1 MSLGSSTAASP
12 VGPGTA
18 GPAESRPPARRAG
31 RPRRAGEGGRVAA
44 TRWRALALAVW
55 LGLWLGASGRAVAAG
70 GEGQGGC
77 SLGLA
82 RTGGSG
88 LFDLPL
94 AEAGCPWRLRVGV
107 ALAGFSQGGYLLSD
121 DSFIQLAGTVQVAAS
136 IGSHLETSLQVGG
149 RASRVVRPLMDTKPV
164 ATSLLALGA
173 IALTVKLH
181 TQWGRLVH
189 AAVQPILRVHSGPD
203 DLGPNFRSADLGVDI
218 LGTVELQ
225 RLKSALPLRLHWLL
239 GYLYDRSSELLASQD
254 CMAAGSAQCLATRL
268 ISTAAYDVGQPRL
281 RLALGA
287 DALFQVH
294 RKLQLGPLV
303 AYHLEVITGDGDPVL
318 RELLRLQGV
327 TDGVDDRLAQWL
339 TLGARLHLTLPMT
352 VELGMQFGLQS
363 AGYATGA
370 KLNQVSG
377 YGALSWELELLSGG
391 DGASHR
397 SPDPDSAAELAARP
411 PGGGYAQGTV
421 TGVVRDALTGTTLP
435 DAVVRLVGV
444 HHNALL
450 ADERGEFRS
459 APVVAGAVVVEAS
472 RSDHLTARQIVWVR
486 PGEAALVELKL
497 PPVERPALGRLWLEL
512 RDEAGQP
519 LRATATLL
527 REGQSVEL
535 LPQPGGLLVRVPAG
549 PWTLR
554 VDASGYLSRE
564 QTVVLPSGGEQRL
577 RLTLLRRPASPRVQ
591 LGAGEILLREPL
603 EFLPGTAALAPDSA
617 RILDEMIDLLV
628 HHPELRQLRIELQ
641 GAAGDGAASV
651 TPGRA
656 LPPLPPLPSLWE
668 QQAIAVRDYLVQHGV
683 APERVV
689 AQVVAGSPVRGR
701 APRVLLKVAAEPR
714 QAPR

>member
-12 VGPGTA
+12 VEPRAGTA
-18 GPAESRPPARRAG
+18 GPAPNCAARRGG
-31 RPRRAGEGGRVAA
+31 RPRGAA
-44 TRWRALALAVW
+44 APGLLFLLLSVL
-55 LGLWLGASGRAVAAG
+55 LGTPAVAAASDG
-70 GEGQGGC
+70 PGSC
-77 SLGLA
+77 SLGLS
-82 RTGGSG
+82 RTGGTG

-94 AEAGCPWRLRVGV
+94 AEAGCPWRLRVGIS
-107 ALAGFSQGGYLLSD
+107 LAGFAQGGYLLSD
-121 DSFIQLAGTVQVAAS
+121 DNFIQLAGAVQVAAS

-149 RASRVVRPLMDTKPV
+149 RASRVVRPLMDTKPSS
-164 ATSLLALGA
+164 TSLLALGE

-218 LGTVELQ
+218 LGTVDLQ
-225 RLKSALPLRLHWLL
+225 RRHSALPLRLHWLL

-281 RLALGA
+281 RLAVGA
-287 DALFQVH
+287 DALFPVH
-294 RKLQLGPLV
+294 RKLRLGPLF
-303 AYHLEVITGDGDPVL
+303 AYHLDVVTGDGDPVL

-327 TDGVDDRLAQWL
+327 VEGVDERLAQWL

-352 VELGMQFGLQS
+352 LELGMQLGLQS
-363 AGYATGA
+363 SGYATGA

-391 DGASHR
+391 DGTIHR
-397 SPDPDSAAELAARP
+397 SLEPDGALEP
-411 PGGGYAQGTV
+411 PAPPAGGYAQGTV
-421 TGVVRDALTGTTLP
+421 TGVVRDALTGVALP
-435 DAVVRLVGV
+435 DALVRLVGV
-444 HHNALL
+444 RHNALL

-459 APVVAGAVVVEAS
+459 APLVAGAVVLEAS

-486 PGEAALVELKL
+486 PGEVAAIELKL

-519 LRATATLL
+519 LRASATLL

-535 LPQPGGLLVRVPAG
+535 LPQPGGLLTRVPAG

-577 RLTLLRRPASPRVQ
+577 SLTLLRRPASPRVQ
-591 LGAGEILLREPL
+591 LGTGEILLREPL
-603 EFLPGTAALAPDSA
+603 EFVPGTAALAPDSV
-617 RILDEMIDLLV
+617 RILDELIDLLV

-641 GAAGDGAASV
+641 GAASDGAASV
-651 TPGRA
+651 APGR
-656 LPPLPPLPSLWE
+656 PSLPSLPSLYD

-689 AQVVAGSPVRGR
+689 AQVVAGGPVRGR

-714 QAPR
+714 QPSR

>member
-12 VGPGTA
+12 VGPRVGAA
-18 GPAESRPPARRAG
+18 GPARSRPPARRDG
-31 RPRRAGEGGRVAA
+31 RPRAGSGRVAGARCLAASVAVAVSVAVFGAILLGGSGRAGAGEGP
-44 TRWRALALAVW
+44 
-55 LGLWLGASGRAVAAG
+55 
-70 GEGQGGC
+70 GGC

-82 RTGGSG
+82 RSGGSG

-94 AEAGCPWRLRVGV
+94 AEAGCPWRLRVGM
-107 ALAGFSQGGYLLSD
+107 ALSGFAQGGYLLSD
-121 DSFIQLAGTVQVAAS
+121 DNFIQLAGTVQVAAS
-136 IGSHLETSLQVGG
+136 IGSHLETSLQIGG
-149 RASRVVRPLMDTKPV
+149 RASRVVRPLMDTKP
-164 ATSLLALGA
+164 ATTSLLALGA

-225 RLKSALPLRLHWLL
+225 RLRSALPLRLHWLL
-239 GYLYDRSSELLASQD
+239 GYLYDRSSELLANQD

-268 ISTAAYDVGQPRL
+268 ISTAAYEVGQPRL
-281 RLALGA
+281 RLSLGA

-294 RKLQLGPLV
+294 RKLRLGPLV
-303 AYHLEVITGDGDPVL
+303 AYHLDVITGDGDPVL

-327 TDGVDDRLAQWL
+327 MDGVDDRLAQWL

-352 VELGMQFGLQS
+352 VELGMQLGLQS

-391 DGASHR
+391 DGTSHR
-397 SPDPDSAAELAARP
+397 SPEPEGAAEPAARP
-411 PGGGYAQGTV
+411 AGGYAQGTV
-421 TGVVRDALTGTTLP
+421 TGVVRDARTGTTLP
-435 DAVVRLVGV
+435 DAVVRLVGIR
-444 HHNALL
+444 HNALL

-459 APVVAGAVVVEAS
+459 APLYAGAVVVEAS

-535 LPQPGGLLVRVPAG
+535 LPQPGGLLARVPAG

-577 RLTLLRRPASPRVQ
+577 SLALLRRPASPRVQ

-603 EFLPGTAALAPDSA
+603 EFLPGTAALSPDSS

-641 GAAGDGAASV
+641 GAAGDGAAGV
-651 TPGRA
+651 APGRT
-656 LPPLPPLPSLWE
+656 PLPSLWE
-668 QQAIAVRDYLVQHGV
+668 HQAIAVRDYLVQHGV

-689 AQVVAGSPVRGR
+689 AQVVAGGPVRGR
-701 APRVLLKVAAEPR
+701 VPRVLLKVAAEPR
-714 QAPR
+714 QPPK

>member
-1 MSLGSSTAASP
+1 M
-12 VGPGTA
+12 GT
-18 GPAESRPPARRAG
+18 RRRAL
-31 RPRRAGEGGRVAA
+31 P
-44 TRWRALALAVW
+44 LALFLAVA
-55 LGLWLGASGRAVAAG
+55 LWLGASGRAVAAG
-70 GEGQGGC
+70 EGQGSC

-88 LFDLPL
+88 LFDLAL

-121 DSFIQLAGTVQVAAS
+121 DSFIQLAGAVQVAAS
-136 IGSHLETSLQVGG
+136 IGSHLETSLQIGG
-149 RASRVVRPLMDTKPV
+149 RASRVVRPLMDTKP
-164 ATSLLALGA
+164 ATTSLLALGA

-218 LGTVELQ
+218 LGTVDLQ
-225 RLKSALPLRLHWLL
+225 RRTLPLRLHWLV
-239 GYLYDRSSELLASQD
+239 GYLYDRSSELLAGQD

-281 RLALGA
+281 RFGLGA

-303 AYHLEVITGDGDPVL
+303 AYHLDLITGDGDPVL

-327 TDGVDDRLAQWL
+327 TDDVDERLAQWL

-397 SPDPDSAAELAARP
+397 SPDPEGAAELAARP
-411 PGGGYAQGTV
+411 AGSGYAQGTV
-421 TGVVRDALTGTTLP
+421 TGVVRDALTGTALP
-435 DAVVRLVGV
+435 DAVVRLIGV

-459 APVVAGAVVVEAS
+459 APLVAGAVAIEAS

-535 LPQPGGLLVRVPAG
+535 LPQPGGLVVRVPAG

-577 RLTLLRRPASPRVQ
+577 RLALLRRPASPRVQ

-641 GAAGDGAASV
+641 GAAGDGATSGV
-651 TPGRA
+651 PGRA
-656 LPPLPPLPSLWE
+656 PLPSLPSLWD

-689 AQVVAGSPVRGR
+689 AQVIAGSPVRGR

-714 QAPR
+714 QPPR